1 MNIEKNGNNN
11 ILKDWFIFREQS
23 FIYNTNK
30 EDKKHFINLDKI
42 YNTILENIPK
52 ENQKIIK
59 QQLDLIDKNI
69 IDYIAYWNEKYYK
82 NGFSDGI
89 NLILN
94 LDNK

>member
-1 MNIEKNGNNN
+1 MNIEKKVNNN
-11 ILKDWFIFREQS
+11 ILNDWFIFREQS
-23 FIYNTNK
+23 FICNTSK

-69 IDYIAYWNEKYYK
+69 LDYISYWNEKYYK

-94 LDNK
+94 LDN